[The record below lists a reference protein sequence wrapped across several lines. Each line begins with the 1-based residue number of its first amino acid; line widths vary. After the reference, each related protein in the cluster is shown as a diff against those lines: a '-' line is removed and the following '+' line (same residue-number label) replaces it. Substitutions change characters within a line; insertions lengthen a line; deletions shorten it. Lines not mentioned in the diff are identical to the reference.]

1 MDGRRE
7 KRNPQK
13 FRVLLANGEEPVAP
27 ACASTENV
35 SANGVRVLTD
45 RPWKLDTRVLVKSSM
60 GELWARVTYCQRL
73 PANTF
78 ALGLEFLT
86 PTNAWVM
93 RSSL

>member
-13 FRVLLANGEEPVAP
+13 FRVLLSNGEEVVAP

-45 RPWKLDTRVLVKSSM
+45 GPWKLDTRVLVKSPM
-60 GELWARVTYCQRL
+60 GELWARVIYCQRL

-78 ALGLEFLT
+78 ALGLEFLART
-86 PTNAWVM
+86 GVWTTRV
-93 RSSL
+93 R